1 MVETPEILRS
11 YAEATRYMQNA
22 EVALQNSGKEGNR
35 YLDAKY
41 VRTACGIAHLAVLM
55 AMDMWLAL
63 RGVPMP
69 AKRNNTKKHRDI
81 NEYRKEVGKRDR
93 GLLDDLNGAY
103 AILHLEGYYDGIVSV
118 PIIRGGFTVAYSII
132 ERIKPAMPDAELQ
145 TYIDNYKFKKP
156 SFLRQI
162 FSFLF

>member
-1 MVETPEILRS
+1 MVETPEILRL

-22 EVALQNSGKEGNR
+22 ENVLQNSDKDNNN

-41 VRTACGIAHLAVLM
+41 VRMACGTAYLAVLM
-55 AMDMWLAL
+55 AVDMWLAM

-69 AKRNNTKKHRDI
+69 AKRDQKKKHRDI
-81 NEYRKEVGKRDR
+81 NMYRMEVGKRDR
-93 GLLDDLNGAY
+93 GVLTALNTTY
-103 AILHLEGYYDGIVSV
+103 NILHLAGYYDGEQNVTV
-118 PIIRGGFTVAYSII
+118 IRGGFTVAYSII

-156 SFLRQI
+156 SFLQQI